1 MAFDGITVAC
11 LRQELSEALTDGKI
25 AKIAQPETDELLFT
39 IKNNKNNY
47 RLLLSAN
54 ASLPLAYLTES
65 NKPAPLTAPNFCMLL
80 RKRIGN
86 GRITAITQPGL
97 ERILVFHIEH
107 RNELGDMCNWKLIV
121 ELMGKHSNIIFCNEE
136 NRIIDSIK
144 HVSANMSSVREV
156 LPGREYFI
164 PQTMEKADPLTITED
179 EFYEKVCTR
188 PMPLAKAVY
197 TTLTGFSPLM
207 GEELCHRASMD
218 GGFSAESVDE
228 IGRMH
233 FYQTF
238 KRLMEEIQGPSS
250 CRIYYDGIAPVEF
263 APTLLTQYATS
274 ECVEFESVS
283 SMLETYFSERSLV
296 TRIRQK
302 STDLRKIVTTAL
314 ERAGKKLILQEKQ
327 MKDTEK
333 KDKYRIY
340 GELLNTYG
348 YSLEGGEKSMKA
360 INYYN
365 GEEIEIPLDPTL
377 SAGENAKKYFERYN
391 KLKRTADALEEQI
404 AETKEDVAH
413 LESISTSLD
422 ISLHEE
428 DLMEIRE
435 ELAEYGY
442 LKSKGPQGKKRIAKN
457 SAPLHYRSCDGFDI
471 YVGKNNFQNEL
482 VSFKLGTGNDWWFHA
497 KGMPGSHVLVK
508 NGGKEMSDEA
518 FEEAGRLAAYYS
530 KGRQAPKVEIDYTQK
545 KNLRKPGGGKPGFVV
560 YYTNYSLMASPDI
573 SGIEEIR

>member
-11 LRQELSEALTDGKI
+11 LRRELSEALTDGKI
-25 AKIAQPETDELLFT
+25 AKIAQPENDELLFT

-54 ASLPLAYLTES
+54 ASLPLAYLTEA

-86 GRITAITQPGL
+86 GRITSITQPGL

-107 RNELGDMCNWKLIV
+107 RNELGDLCSWKLIV

-136 NRIIDSIK
+136 DMIIDSIK

-156 LPGREYFI
+156 LPGRNYFI
-164 PQTMEKADPLTITED
+164 PQTQSKEDPFIITED
-179 EFYEKVCTR
+179 DFYEKVCTR
-188 PMPLAKAVY
+188 PMPLAKAIY

-207 GEELCHRASMD
+207 GEELCHRASLD
-218 GGFSAESVDE
+218 GGFSAESLDE
-228 IGRMH
+228 VSRMH
-233 FYQTF
+233 LYQTF
-238 KRLMEEIQGPSS
+238 TRLMEEMQGPPC
-250 CRIYYDGIAPVEF
+250 CRIYYDGDTPVEF
-263 APTLLTQYATS
+263 SPVELTQYAS
-274 ECVEFESVS
+274 SRQVECSSVS
-283 SMLETYFSERSLV
+283 SMLETYFAERSLV

-302 STDLRKIVTTAL
+302 STDLRKIVSTAL

-348 YSLEGGEKSMKA
+348 YSLAGGEKSMKA
-360 INYYN
+360 VNYYN
-365 GEEIEIPLDPTL
+365 GKEVEIPLDPTL
-377 SAGENAKKYFERYN
+377 SAGENAKKYFDRYN
-391 KLKRTADALEEQI
+391 KLKRTAEALEVQI
-404 AETKEDVAH
+404 AETKADVEH

-435 ELAEYGY
+435 ELTQYGY

-457 SAPLHYRSCDGFDI
+457 STPLHYRTSDGFDV
-471 YVGKNNFQNEL
+471 YVGKNNFQNEM
-482 VSFKLGTGNDWWFHA
+482 VSFKMGTGNDWWFHA

-508 NGGKEMSDEA
+508 NGGQEMSDQA

-560 YYTNYSLMASPDI
+560 YYTNYSLMAEPDI
-573 SGIEEIR
+573 RGIEEV